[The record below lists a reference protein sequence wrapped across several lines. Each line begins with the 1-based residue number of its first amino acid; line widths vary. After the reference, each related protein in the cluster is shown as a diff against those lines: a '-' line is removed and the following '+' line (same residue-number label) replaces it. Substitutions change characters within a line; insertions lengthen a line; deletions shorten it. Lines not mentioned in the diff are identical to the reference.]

1 MALTKVTG
9 SVIKDSVSLSGNV
22 SVGGTLT
29 YQDVTNVDALGIGT
43 FRTGIKVLAGQV
55 DVGSNIKL
63 GNAGVITATSFVG
76 SGANL
81 TGITQTTI
89 NNNANNRIITGS
101 GTANT
106 LEGEADLTFDG
117 NDLTVNKTSG
127 DSDVIIKTTTSGNP
141 VLKLNASG
149 AGGHDISHDRSSNS
163 LIFNRTGSAE
173 RLRIASDGKVGINQT
188 SPQRI
193 LHIGTSG
200 TAEAN
205 IRIQGGSDYA
215 EIRVKDSDNNLSF
228 HHNVGGAGSREL
240 FNSNGSTGHFS
251 INCYSYQALT
261 ITTNENGTNGP
272 ELSLFHN
279 SASPAASDSIAQ
291 IRFNA
296 KDSAGNTDL
305 YARIHANLSS
315 PTSGS
320 ESGDLVFATRGSGT
334 FAERLRITS
343 TGQLLMGTP
352 VNTGYNESAAL
363 ISIAADTSAAANM
376 LSDSS
381 AIYNHT
387 NPAFIHVQNRYN
399 TGTGQEAGIIF
410 HSRSSHNGSWA
421 IYGKRTGSS
430 YLSDLIFRNRT
441 GGSSSTERLRLTS
454 DGYLQQHKLIAVSY
468 SDSREIALSNT
479 ELTRSNFYNTTNFES
494 DSSIL
499 DSNGHFVAP
508 VHGIYRLYF
517 RCSTDGDVGNRANVR
532 LRKNGNTINEA
543 YANNNDSNDK
553 MSVSSEI
560 IMELDAGEYLD
571 IQVGQLHTMSGNQHK
586 VVNFHML
593 G

>member
-9 SVIKDSVSLSGNV
+9 SVIKDNVSLSGNV

-127 DSDVIIKTTTSGNP
+127 DSDIIIKTTTSGNP

-441 GGSSSTERLRLTS
+441 GG
-454 DGYLQQHKLIAVSY
+454 
-468 SDSREIALSNT
+468 
-479 ELTRSNFYNTTNFES
+479 
-494 DSSIL
+494 
-499 DSNGHFVAP
+499 
-508 VHGIYRLYF
+508 
-517 RCSTDGDVGNRANVR
+517 
-532 LRKNGNTINEA
+532 
-543 YANNNDSNDK
+543 
-553 MSVSSEI
+553 
-560 IMELDAGEYLD
+560 
-571 IQVGQLHTMSGNQHK
+571 
-586 VVNFHML
+586 
-593 G
+593 

>member
-1 MALTKVTG
+1 MTSEIRVNKLENRSGLGTVTYTDTGAIVSGIVTANSFSGDVTG
-9 SVIKDSVSLSGNV
+9 D
-22 SVGGTLT
+22 
-29 YQDVTNVDALGIGT
+29 
-43 FRTGIKVLAGQV
+43 
-55 DVGSNIKL
+55 
-63 GNAGVITATSFVG
+63 
-76 SGANL
+76 L
-81 TGITQTTI
+81 TG
-89 NNNANNRIITGS
+89 
-101 GTANT
+101 TA
-106 LEGEADLTFDG
+106 
-117 NDLTVNKTSG
+117 S
-127 DSDVIIKTTTSGNP
+127 
-141 VLKLNASG
+141 NASG
-149 AGGHDISHDRSSNS
+149 ADGDFTIVDKIVHKMDTDTTIRFPENNKITFETAGNQRLQITSGGNIGMGVVGHDPLTKLHVEDS
-163 LIFNRTGSAE
+163 LNGA
-173 RLRIASDGKVGINQT
+173 L
-188 SPQRI
+188 
-193 LHIGTSG
+193 
-200 TAEAN
+200 
-205 IRIQGGSDYA
+205 
-215 EIRVKDSDNNLSF
+215 KD
-228 HHNVGGAGSREL
+228 V
-240 FNSNGSTGHFS
+240 
-251 INCYSYQALT
+251 LT
-261 ITTNENGTNGP
+261 ITNLNG
-272 ELSLFHN
+272 
-279 SASPAASDSIAQ
+279 
-291 IRFNA
+291 
-296 KDSAGNTDL
+296 SAGTEVGMVFECGTDEV
-305 YARIHANLSS
+305 ARISAKHEGSDIGPLIFSTATSTNAN
-315 PTSGS
+315 PT
-320 ESGDLVFATRGSGT
+320 EK
-334 FAERLRITS
+334 LRITS
-343 TGQLLMGTP
+343 SGQIFIGG
-352 VNTGYNESAAL
+352 NTGYNESAAL
-363 ISIAADTSAAANM
+363 ISIATDASAAANM

-421 IYGKRTGSS
+421 IFGKRTGSS